1 MVEVTYT
8 PIIQSKN
15 TKTGYDLKPSAISS
29 EDNMAVS
36 GVILCSIGIKYKA
49 YCAQIGRSFLVD
61 PTKVEFHISLLPC
74 SYSASA
80 GTRPKLYLPAESS
93 ARTVIQDAWW
103 GRGERRLC
111 DSNRLYQSKETSIWE
126 VLREDNRLWGV
137 LVQTKYNFTYELK
150 PSVSRWESS
159 SATVPGYS
167 TPRTLVH
174 FVPIWSFRYQSVSRT
189 LKTKPGKSKFIFL
202 LHGCKFDCSWL
213 DMLSVSQIRSRLPP
227 IRQYA

>member
-1 MVEVTYT
+1 MRVFNRSKHLGPDVDYNMVEVTYT

-93 ARTVIQDAWW
+93 ARTVIQDA
-103 GRGERRLC
+103 
-111 DSNRLYQSKETSIWE
+111 
-126 VLREDNRLWGV
+126 
-137 LVQTKYNFTYELK
+137 
-150 PSVSRWESS
+150 
-159 SATVPGYS
+159 
-167 TPRTLVH
+167 
-174 FVPIWSFRYQSVSRT
+174 
-189 LKTKPGKSKFIFL
+189 
-202 LHGCKFDCSWL
+202 
-213 DMLSVSQIRSRLPP
+213 
-227 IRQYA
+227 